1 MQLKNL
7 AKNSGYDNIIR
18 YLGIA
23 VFKTKKGLWNKVKIR
38 SLQKL
43 LYIYGRKQYI
53 FPQHSAMINLSRQCH
68 TDRVTPLDLP
78 AHVYFDGECLCHY
91 VLHEAQH
98 CLPKTEQEL
107 PVINLDIVS
116 KYWYVIYSKLH
127 LFKERSIHKHPA
139 NTHTST
145 LCLTICDA
153 SLKTYSKVHASR
165 IPLSL
170 KCKIHVHIYW
180 NLLTLSIISMT
191 KGFEIR
197 YRQLTLNII
206 SSETDP

>member
-1 MQLKNL
+1 MIISSDIWVLQFLRRKRDCEIKWKLDHYKNCC
-7 AKNSGYDNIIR
+7 
-18 YLGIA
+18 
-23 VFKTKKGLWNKVKIR
+23 
-38 SLQKL
+38 
-43 LYIYGRKQYI
+43 IYMVGKQYI
-53 FPQHSAMINLSRQCH
+53 FPQHSWSTSLGSVTQ
-68 TDRVTPLDLP
+68 TGVTPLDLP

-127 LFKERSIHKHPA
+127 LFKERSIHKHPP
-139 NTHTST
+139 NTHTRT

>member
-1 MQLKNL
+1 MIISSDIWVLQFWRRKRDCEIKWKLDHYKNCCIYMVG
-7 AKNSGYDNIIR
+7 NNIFFLSTQQWSTS
-18 YLGIA
+18 LGS
-23 VFKTKKGLWNKVKIR
+23 VTQTG
-38 SLQKL
+38 
-43 LYIYGRKQYI
+43 
-53 FPQHSAMINLSRQCH
+53 
-68 TDRVTPLDLP
+68 VTPLDLP

-107 PVINLDIVS
+107 PVINLDILS

>member
-1 MQLKNL
+1 MIHVISSDIWVLQFLRRKR
-7 AKNSGYDNIIR
+7 DCEI
-18 YLGIA
+18 
-23 VFKTKKGLWNKVKIR
+23 VKIR

-116 KYWYVIYSKLH
+116 KY
-127 LFKERSIHKHPA
+127 
-139 NTHTST
+139 
-145 LCLTICDA
+145 
-153 SLKTYSKVHASR
+153 
-165 IPLSL
+165 
-170 KCKIHVHIYW
+170 
-180 NLLTLSIISMT
+180 
-191 KGFEIR
+191 
-197 YRQLTLNII
+197 
-206 SSETDP
+206 